1 MKIKFRIK
9 VQDLLASYKHHLG
22 SPVFLCDFIKDIYLP
37 NKSIWYELYLSFRP
51 SNNSPLVD
59 LVKQFNG
66 TPASMMEF
74 AFTDHPDFKDLKFS
88 KMLSL
93 RKYNRIQFLERVLE
107 INPNATITARF

>member
-1 MKIKFRIK
+1 MKIKFEIK
-9 VQDLLASYKHHLG
+9 VADLLASYKHHLG

-37 NKSIWYELYLSFRP
+37 NKSIWYEFYLSFRP

-66 TPASMMEF
+66 TPASIMEL
-74 AFTDHPDFKDLKFS
+74 AFTDHPDFKDLNFS
-88 KMLSL
+88 GLISL

-107 INPNATITARF
+107 INPHATITARF